1 MIQNQVLSS
10 LFILIL
16 LLVLYL
22 FQIFQRVKLV
32 YLFRS
37 FGYHFRNILL
47 PYNSDDLS
55 VASSGTSVINY
66 FHYFYIFFFL
76 LINGV
81 IISYYGAW
89 LEGGDLKLNKISYD
103 LFMSYFK
110 FNSLILVT
118 LFIRFVLIRFVLEL
132 FINYKLKFLFYKNFI
147 ISIIIG
153 LLMFINFVV
162 YNLNPSYE
170 TSYLF
175 STFLVLFIL
184 HFIFQTKNYLSYFVK
199 LKVKEVMYFILYL
212 CAFKLAPWI
221 WLYSVTPIK

>member
-47 PYNSDDLS
+47 PYNSDDLGIS
-55 VASSGTSVINY
+55 SSGTSVINY

-110 FNSLILVT
+110 FNSLILIT
-118 LFIRFVLIRFVLEL
+118 LFIRFLLIRFVLEL

-153 LLMFINFVV
+153 LLMFINFVI

>member
-55 VASSGTSVINY
+55 ISSSGTSVINY

-89 LEGGDLKLNKISYD
+89 LEGGGLKLNKMSYD

-110 FNSLILVT
+110 FNSLILIT
-118 LFIRFVLIRFVLEL
+118 LFIRFLLIRFVLEL

-153 LLMFINFVV
+153 LLMFINFVI

>member
-16 LLVLYL
+16 LLVFYL

-55 VASSGTSVINY
+55 ISGSGTSVINY

-89 LEGGDLKLNKISYD
+89 LEGGGLKLNKISYD

-118 LFIRFVLIRFVLEL
+118 LFIRFLLIRFVLEL

-153 LLMFINFVV
+153 LLMFINFVI

-199 LKVKEVMYFILYL
+199 LEVKEVMYFILYL

>member
-16 LLVLYL
+16 LLVFYL

-55 VASSGTSVINY
+55 ISGSGTSVINY

-118 LFIRFVLIRFVLEL
+118 LFIRFLLIRFVLEL

-153 LLMFINFVV
+153 LLMFINFVI

>member
-55 VASSGTSVINY
+55 ISSSGTSVINY

-89 LEGGDLKLNKISYD
+89 LEGGGLKLNKISYD
-103 LFMSYFK
+103 LFM
-110 FNSLILVT
+110 
-118 LFIRFVLIRFVLEL
+118 RRH
-132 FINYKLKFLFYKNFI
+132 
-147 ISIIIG
+147 
-153 LLMFINFVV
+153 
-162 YNLNPSYE
+162 
-170 TSYLF
+170 
-175 STFLVLFIL
+175 ST
-184 HFIFQTKNYLSYFVK
+184 
-199 LKVKEVMYFILYL
+199 
-212 CAFKLAPWI
+212 P
-221 WLYSVTPIK
+221 

>member
-1 MIQNQVLSS
+1 MIQNQDITSFFVLFV
-10 LFILIL
+10 LLIFS
-16 LLVLYL
+16 L
-22 FQIFQRVKLV
+22 FQIFQKVKLV

-55 VASSGTSVINY
+55 VSSSGTSVINY

-89 LEGGDLKLNKISYD
+89 NVGGDFKSNKMSYD
-103 LFMSYFK
+103 LFMNYFK
-110 FNSLILVT
+110 FNSLILIT
-118 LFIRFVLIRFVLEL
+118 ILIRFLIIRFVLEL
-132 FINYKLKFLFYKNFI
+132 FLNSKLKFLFYKNFVI
-147 ISIIIG
+147 NIIIG
-153 LLMFINFVV
+153 LLMFLNFVI
-162 YNLNPSYE
+162 YNLNPFYE
-170 TSYLF
+170 VNYLYN
-175 STFLVLFIL
+175 SFLVLFLL

-199 LKVKEVMYFILYL
+199 FELKEVMYFILYL

-221 WLYSVTPIK
+221 WLYSIGL